1 MKITFLAFICSLTL
15 FSAGCCSIM
24 NGTRQEIAVSS
35 SPSGATVYH
44 NNAYA
49 GQTPAILEL
58 KRNSR
63 HIIRVEKEGYQPGE
77 AALTKNVSGWVWG
90 NIFFGG
96 LIGFAIDAI
105 DGSIYKISPDS
116 VQLSLS
122 PVATE

>member
-1 MKITFLAFICSLTL
+1 MKLGFYPLVASIAIGLS
-15 FSAGCCSIM
+15 GCCSIM
-24 NGTRQEIAVSS
+24 NGTRQEVAVNS

-49 GQTPAILEL
+49 GQTPAILDL
-58 KRNSR
+58 KRNGR

-96 LIGFAIDAI
+96 LIGLAVDAI
-105 DGSIYKISPDS
+105 DGSLYKVSPES
-116 VQLSLS
+116 VQISLS
-122 PVATE
+122 PVQD